1 MHVLHWNLSILF
13 ISGEVSLNYS
23 FIVEA
28 DDRRCEE
35 GCARVNV
42 FLLRN
47 VFRSKEGMT
56 LGSCCS
62 RIDIC
67 SF

>member
-1 MHVLHWNLSILF
+1 MHVLHWNLSFLF

-42 FLLRN
+42 FSLAKRISQQERNDERQLL
-47 VFRSKEGMT
+47 
-56 LGSCCS
+56 
-62 RIDIC
+62 
-67 SF
+67 